1 MISPINIERR
11 DPASSILKL
20 GTVFGS
26 VRRQGQSGEME
37 VRDRGRKHII
47 RFVDGAISELYLDAK
62 KIALGTLSP
71 MDIQR
76 QIEHFFCLPR
86 PHVLFF
92 PFSLPESSSNGIGPE
107 TIVLNGINRRRDL
120 FNPLKLIERIPVNTL
135 RIDYQNRQFF
145 QRLPLK
151 KGELALIERL
161 DVPTPISM
169 ILWKRGLEPHHAGAL
184 LVALNLLGAFEGHW
198 QPGLLPRNHVAARLR
213 RRVESACLDHE
224 LLGIDEDASVEEIDR
239 AFRGLS
245 LELHPD
251 RMIGL
256 PEQEIEESRKAF
268 SCASEA
274 YARLKRSRRS
284 RPVRTTGQPIA
295 RVKIEKRYV
304 DSWSP
309 LLSEARIATV
319 RGDSNRAKAF
329 ALKALALSPPGEIRM
344 ELLNIIK
351 KAA

>member
-1 MISPINIERR
+1 
-11 DPASSILKL
+11 LKL

-37 VRDRGRKHII
+37 VRDRGQKHVI
-47 RFVDGAISELYLDAK
+47 RFVDGAISELYLDTE
-62 KIALGTLSP
+62 KIALSRLSSKE
-71 MDIQR
+71 IQR

-92 PFSLPESSSNGIGPE
+92 PFPLPESSFNNIRPE

-120 FNPLKLIERIPVNTL
+120 FNPLKLIERIPVSTL
-135 RIDYQNRQFF
+135 RIDYKNRQFF
-145 QRLPLK
+145 RRLPLEK
-151 KGELALIERL
+151 DELALIERL
-161 DVPTPISM
+161 EVPTPISM
-169 ILWKRGLEPHHAGAL
+169 ILWKRGLEPNHAGAL

-198 QPGLLPRNHVAARLR
+198 QPGLLPRNNVAARLR

-224 LLGIDEDASVEEIDR
+224 LLGINENASIEEIDR

-251 RMIGL
+251 RLIGL
-256 PEQEIEESRKAF
+256 PAQEVEESRKAF

-274 YARLKRSRRS
+274 YARLKYSRRS
-284 RPVRTTGQPIA
+284 RPVRTTGHPIG
-295 RVKIEKRYV
+295 RVKLEKRHV
-304 DSWSP
+304 ASWSP
-309 LLSEARIATV
+309 LLSEARMATA

-329 ALKALALSPPGEIRM
+329 ALKALALSPPKQIRIEI
-344 ELLNIIK
+344 LSIIGK
-351 KAA
+351 VA